1 MKKIILLFALTA
13 GSVFA
18 AMPAEKTITHVSTP
32 FQLGFDENHC
42 LYPKEYGVH
51 GLRMNCFFVENRYM
65 HGVDLGFWNV
75 SEDAGGFQFALYRA
89 QTYSFGGIQ
98 IAGWSTET
106 KHVGGFQF
114 AFVETDAEDV
124 NGMQLTGLLGK
135 ARGVDGFQISG
146 LSAVSESETGE
157 VLMNGMQM
165 GLFEARAENMNGVQV
180 GGVFSEAE
188 LDANGIQLAAL
199 FAESTDTRGVQIGG
213 LTARSKRTKGVQIS
227 GVLSRSE
234 LDADGLLQASG
245 ILAETGQMKGCLQL
259 AGIAANVIGESDGV
273 QIGGA
278 STMAGSL
285 NGWQTSLLWN
295 YVFEHANGL
304 QLSAIYNHAQSIHGV
319 QIGLINHCS
328 RLEGVQI
335 GLLNT
340 VQEARFSTCPLLRV
354 DF

>member
-1 MKKIILLFALTA
+1 MKKTLLFAVTA
-13 GSVFA
+13 LGTVFA
-18 AMPAEKTITHVSTP
+18 DMPVEKTITHVSTP
-32 FQLGFDENHC
+32 FQLGFDENHG

-51 GLRMNCFFVENRYM
+51 GLRLNCYFVDNRYM
-65 HGVDLGFWNV
+65 HGIDLGFWNV
-75 SEDAGGFQFALYRA
+75 SEAACGLQLALYRA
-89 QTYSFGGIQ
+89 QTYDFGGIQ

-106 KHVGGFQF
+106 KNIGGVQF
-114 AFVETDAEDV
+114 ATVQNDAQDV
-124 NGMQLTGLLGK
+124 VGLQLTGLMGK
-135 ARGVDGFQISG
+135 ARGVQGFQIAG
-146 LSAVSESETGE
+146 LSAVSESETGNIP
-157 VLMNGMQM
+157 VSGFQA
-165 GLFEARAENMNGVQV
+165 GLWEARAEHLGGLQF
-180 GGVFSEAE
+180 GGVFTESENA
-188 LDANGIQLAAL
+188 ANGIQMALL
-199 FAESTDTRGVQIGG
+199 FAESINTRGIQLGG
-213 LTARSKRTKGVQIS
+213 LTARSKRTKGIQIS

-245 ILAETGQMKGCLQL
+245 ILAETGQMKGGLQL
-259 AGIAANVIGESDGV
+259 AGIAANAIGESDGV

-304 QLSAIYNHAQSIHGV
+304 QLSTVYNHARTVHGV

-340 VQEARFSTCPLLRV
+340 VKEARFSICPLLRV